1 MPVSPS
7 QLLLLVAGLSPPS
20 PAWGCTW
27 DSFCAG
33 PIAGGGNTCLKTQGS
48 ACRPLI
54 RPNTLSAPDPGEF
67 LGRVGTCARTHTR
80 GVSGCCDHF
89 QLSSGRR
96 TQSRGGSQTPCLVT
110 CGRPCSG
117 PGALADHMA
126 RIQVHGCPPA
136 SLLITGRGKG
146 PGQ

>member
-20 PAWGCTW
+20 PAWGCTR
-27 DSFCAG
+27 DRFCAG
-33 PIAGGGNTCLKTQGS
+33 RIAGGGNTCLKTRGS
-48 ACRPLI
+48 ACRPPV
-54 RPNTLSAPDPGEF
+54 RPNTLSAPEPVNSWDV
-67 LGRVGTCARTHTR
+67 LGHVHTHPR

-96 TQSRGGSQTPCLVT
+96 TQSRGGSQTPCLVP
-110 CGRPCSG
+110 CGWPCSG
-117 PGALADHMA
+117 LGALAGHMA
-126 RIQVHGCPPA
+126 RIQVHGCLPA